1 MICGVFSH
9 GKYRIIHSHCKKMHI
24 GPFIVTLRECTYG
37 RMHAHC
43 IKIDKNRDREKTA
56 YGGRKGMQFMCENK
70 GGEFSWEQWLRYS
83 GSRGAPAG
91 ARAPSERASALPWFW
106 GICYRAP
113 SYGEYLKTR
122 VEIGPSIGPTR

>member
-1 MICGVFSH
+1 
-9 GKYRIIHSHCKKMHI
+9 
-24 GPFIVTLRECTYG
+24 
-37 RMHAHC
+37 MHAC
-43 IKIDKNRDREKTA
+43 ANKE
-56 YGGRKGMQFMCENK
+56 GGSLAWK
-70 GGEFSWEQWLRYS
+70 QWLWDS

-91 ARAPSERASALPWFW
+91 ARGPSERASALPWFW

>member
-37 RMHAHC
+37 RMHVHC
-43 IKIDKNRDREKTA
+43 IKIDKNRDREETA

-70 GGEFSWEQWLRYS
+70 GGGSLAGKQWLGNS
-83 GSRGAPAG
+83 GSWGGA
-91 ARAPSERASALPWFW
+91 
-106 GICYRAP
+106 
-113 SYGEYLKTR
+113 R